1 MKNQS
6 KLIIGFILV
15 FIVAIF
21 SVINTDKVAVNFG
34 FATIQSPLIFIILGS
49 TVLGALIVFVTW
61 FSSFW
66 KQRKEIKEM
75 KTTIARY
82 ESEIEERV
90 EQAIAA
96 EKIETEQ
103 VIAGKQLRID
113 ELEQQFREL
122 TGELFIET
130 NGEVPEEHN

>member
-6 KLIIGFILV
+6 KIIIGFILV

-34 FATIQSPLIFIILGS
+34 FTKVQSPLIFIILGS
-49 TVLGALIVFVTW
+49 TVIGALIVFITW

-75 KTTIARY
+75 KATIATY
-82 ESEIEERV
+82 ENELEERV
-90 EQAIAA
+90 VQAVTA
-96 EKIETEQ
+96 ERVETEKL
-103 VIAGKQLRID
+103 IAGKQLRID

-122 TGELFIET
+122 SGELFIDPMALDE
-130 NGEVPEEHN
+130 PEE

>member
-6 KLIIGFILV
+6 KIIVGFILV

-75 KTTIARY
+75 KATIATY
-82 ESEIEERV
+82 ENEIEERIA
-90 EQAIAA
+90 QAVAA
-96 EKIETEQ
+96 DRVETEQ

-122 TGELFIET
+122 SGELFIDPSTE
-130 NGEVPEEHN
+130 EVEE

>member
-75 KTTIARY
+75 KTTIARH

-90 EQAIAA
+90 EQAIVA